1 MNQLFIVIVALVA
14 FTYFGGSNVPNVLKN
29 NKQVLLGVLIGLVLG
44 SFFGVSV
51 EGFDCSAQKK
61 KIEAACCKGD
71 DYCEEDKRGNLK
83 FHVCGTDCAPMV
95 SQLLN
100 NCQLDVE
107 KKGSTGKDSEFQK
120 YAELNALCVGGGG
133 RAGNSL
139 RPGAIGAP
147 KPGYYGTAFA
157 GRNLSTG

>member
-1 MNQLFIVIVALVA
+1 
-14 FTYFGGSNVPNVLKN
+14 
-29 NKQVLLGVLIGLVLG
+29 
-44 SFFGVSV
+44 
-51 EGFDCSAQKK
+51 
-61 KIEAACCKGD
+61 
-71 DYCEEDKRGNLK
+71 
-83 FHVCGTDCAPMV
+83 MV

-139 RPGAIGAP
+139 RPGAIA
-147 KPGYYGTAFA
+147 AASF
-157 GRNLSTG
+157 